1 MEQSYPSWVSWDS
14 TDNYFPEAFFN
25 NDSTSSYSAF
35 KRWISNDPIRADGNA
50 LASYQQV
57 EHVIL
62 GLGLAFR
69 GIWIIQFPNQYL
81 DVPEYIVNSS
91 YLFTEYDQLSHCI
104 EDLLLGCAEVYV

>member
-1 MEQSYPSWVSWDS
+1 MGFVGLDRQLPPRSFY
-14 TDNYFPEAFFN
+14 N
-25 NDSTSSYSAF
+25 NDSTSSYSTF
-35 KRWISNDPIRADGNA
+35 KCWILNDPIRADGNA

-69 GIWIIQFPNQYL
+69 GIWIVQFPDQYL
-81 DVPEYIVNSS
+81 DVPEYIVKSS

-104 EDLLLGCAEVYV
+104 EDLLLGCAEAYV